1 MGCMIEYERWISSRL
16 MDQQNKKELDEIR
29 GDSAEI
35 EARFGSMLEF
45 GTAGLR
51 GILGAGLSRMNI
63 FTVRQATQGLANL
76 IAEQGE
82 DAKKRGVAIA
92 YDCRH
97 MSKEFSVEA
106 ARVLAAAGIRSFV
119 FDELR
124 PTPELSFTVRELNC
138 IAGINVTASH
148 NPKEYNG
155 YKVYWEDGAQISP
168 KQADVVMREIRE
180 SDIFDDVHV
189 MDLKEAEKA
198 GLVTYIGSEIDEKF
212 MKNVLSQSINDDDV
226 KSEGDK
232 FKIIYTP
239 FHGAG
244 YRLVPE
250 VLKRLGFKNIICV
263 PEQMK
268 IDGDFPTVK
277 SPNPE
282 EKEGFRIAI
291 EMAKKENVDLIIGTD
306 PDSDRA
312 GIVVRNSAGEYVSLT
327 GNQVGVLLADFII
340 SARREKGKLPEN
352 PAIVSTIV
360 STRMTKE
367 ICRKNSVDYYEV
379 LTGFKFIG
387 EKIKEFEASGK
398 NTFIFGFE
406 ESYGYLAGTYARDKD
421 AVIASMLIAEMAVW
435 YKRRGMT
442 LFDAIV
448 ALYKKYGYYGERT
461 VSIKIS
467 GSDAQ
472 SRMKKLMA
480 QLRKEAPKSVA
491 GVKVTA
497 ARDYESGERVDFATG
512 EKSSTGLPSSNVLY
526 YEFEDGNF
534 VVVRPSGT
542 EPKVKLYVLVSGE
555 SDSEIEKLLDKYEE
569 GFRKL
574 LA

>member
-1 MGCMIEYERWISSRL
+1 MGCMIEYERWVSNPL
-16 MDQQNKKELDEIR
+16 MDEKDKKELEAIE
-29 GDSAEI
+29 GNGAEI

-76 IAEQGE
+76 ICEQGE
-82 DAKKRGVAIA
+82 EAKKRGAAIA

-97 MSKEFSVEA
+97 MSKEFAVESA
-106 ARVLAAAGIRSFV
+106 CVLAAAGIRSFI

-168 KQADVVMREIRE
+168 KQADIVLREIRE
-180 SDIFDDVHV
+180 NDIFEDVHV
-189 MDLKEAEKA
+189 MPLEQAEKE
-198 GLVTYIGSEIDEKF
+198 GFISYIGKEIDEKF
-212 MKNVLSQSINDDDV
+212 IKNVLSQSINDDEV
-226 KSEGDK
+226 KAEGSK

-250 VLKRLGFKNIICV
+250 VLHRLGFENIICV

-282 EKEGFRIAI
+282 EKEGFSIAI
-291 EMAKKENVDLIIGTD
+291 EMAKKEGVDLIIGTD

-312 GIVVRNSAGEYVSLT
+312 GIVVRNSEGEYVSLT

-340 SARREKGKLPEN
+340 SARREKGLLPAN
-352 PAIVSTIV
+352 AALVSTIV

-367 ICRKNSVDYYEV
+367 ICRKNGVDYYEV

-461 VSIKIS
+461 VSIKIT

-472 SRMKKLMA
+472 ERMRKLMA
-480 QLRKEAPKSVA
+480 HLREEAPKSVA

-497 ARDYESGERVDFATG
+497 ARDYQSGERVDFATG
-512 EKSSTGLPSSNVLY
+512 KKSSTGLPSSNVLY

-542 EPKVKLYVLVSGE
+542 EPKVKLYVLVSGG
-555 SDSEIEKLLDKYEE
+555 SDDEINGLLDKYEN